1 MCDTPL
7 PHYAFIGMSDVHL
20 YQTFTTYL
28 TLTRWIIMGD
38 INSLLTP
45 VLTLSQTA
53 HCFISANDRQDS
65 LNQHTNKLQDLVSVQ
80 QTSADKPSV
89 SVCTFPADSLFE
101 YCQTRVSAA
110 VFFFCFVLGVGL
122 LTRRGGVCIWLC
134 MCACANDAGQS
145 CDWED
150 PFLLTSTCLTPNRCI
165 STQSNRLIAM
175 ANT

>member
-7 PHYAFIGMSDVHL
+7 PHAFIGMSDIYL

-28 TLTRWIIMGD
+28 TRWIIMEN

-45 VLTLSQTA
+45 VLTLSQSA

-65 LNQHTNKLQDLVSVQ
+65 LNQHTNKQQDLVSVQ
-80 QTSADKPSV
+80 QTSADKLCV

-110 VFFFCFVLGVGL
+110 VFFFLLGVGL
-122 LTRRGGVCIWLC
+122 LTRRGGVCIWLY
-134 MCACANDAGQS
+134 MCACANDAWQN

-150 PFLLTSTCLTPNRCI
+150 PFLLTSTCLTPKRCI
-165 STQSNRLIAM
+165 TTQSNRLIAM